1 MIAAFIVVSSLVLA
15 AAFVVAW
22 LLKPGLRQQVEDPKY
37 SFQDQVERYNRELQQ
52 GQNEKIG
59 GSDESS

>member
-22 LLKPGLRQQVEDPKY
+22 LLKPGFRQQVEDPKY
-37 SFQDQVERYNRELQQ
+37 SFQDQVERYNHELQQ

-59 GSDESS
+59 GTDESS